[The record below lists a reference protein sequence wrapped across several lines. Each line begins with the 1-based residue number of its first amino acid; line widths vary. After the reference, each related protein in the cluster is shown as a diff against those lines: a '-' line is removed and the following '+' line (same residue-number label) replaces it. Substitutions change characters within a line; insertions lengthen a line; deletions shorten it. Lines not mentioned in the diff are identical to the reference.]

1 MYKEVFGIDFSLVA
15 DSYMTDGEV
24 DREKVI
30 NAIATERARSTYAN
44 QAKDLEA
51 GIE

>member
-30 NAIATERARSTYAN
+30 NAILPKKIME
-44 QAKDLEA
+44 LLL
-51 GIE
+51 